1 MELKNTEKQEHSVV
15 ALTIEITKAEFE
27 AAKDKAFKKT
37 GKNITVPG
45 FRKGKAPRKMI
56 EKLYGEGV
64 FFEEAFNIIYP
75 DAMEMAVEKSGI
87 KPVGRA
93 DVDLGDPAEEGG
105 LTIIAKV
112 PVEPEVEL
120 GEYKGIEVEKETVKV
135 LQADVKAEL
144 NRMAQRN
151 ARTET
156 VERKAKKNDTVDID
170 FEGFVDGVP
179 FEGGKAEHHEL
190 TLGSGAFIPGFER
203 AGVHSGDSISIYP
216 SINIEQKHKDTLV
229 KYTEA
234 LAKNLAVLGLVN
246 IQFVL
251 YNDQIYVIEVN
262 PRSSRTVPYISK
274 VTGVPMVDL
283 ATRCMFGEKLKDMGC
298 GTGLHPES
306 DHYAVKVPVF
316 SFQKLRDLDTQLGPE
331 MKSTGEVLGVAKTFR
346 EALLK
351 GLTGAGFQMKKKG
364 AVLISVRDSDK
375 QEAIRIGERFEA
387 LGFDIY
393 ATSGTANVLNRH
405 MVATNSIRNVDE
417 PSPNI
422 IDLIESGKIDY
433 VVATSVKGRHPELGS
448 VHIRRTAVERAIP
461 CLTSMDTVSALLRC
475 LEGDVKI
482 ENCEMVDINTI

>member
-1 MELKNTEKQEHSVV
+1 MLNT
-15 ALTIEITKAEFE
+15 
-27 AAKDKAFKKT
+27 
-37 GKNITVPG
+37 G
-45 FRKGKAPRKMI
+45 M
-56 EKLYGEGV
+56 
-64 FFEEAFNIIYP
+64 
-75 DAMEMAVEKSGI
+75 
-87 KPVGRA
+87 
-93 DVDLGDPAEEGG
+93 
-105 LTIIAKV
+105 
-112 PVEPEVEL
+112 
-120 GEYKGIEVEKETVKV
+120 
-135 LQADVKAEL
+135 
-144 NRMAQRN
+144 
-151 ARTET
+151 
-156 VERKAKKNDTVDID
+156 VDIQHD
-170 FEGFVDGVP
+170 VMQTCVNFLGFPAQARSVLRH
-179 FEGGKAEHHEL
+179 FQARCCY
-190 TLGSGAFIPGFER
+190 TA
-203 AGVHSGDSISIYP
+203 SISRFTRCKQYACLL
-216 SINIEQKHKDTLV
+216 EQFSRFDGGRHICSFGDGFNAIGDKLMR
-229 KYTEA
+229 
-234 LAKNLAVLGLVN
+234 GVN